1 MSDLPELKP
10 CPWCGKEQ
18 TIKDF
23 RQTVPSWMTRNDP
36 YDKHFYFDHDCTN
49 GEVFET
55 EAEAIAAWNLRAD
68 LAPVI
73 GREDL
78 IEMLGG
84 WIESEG
90 IENLT
95 VAYDV
100 VADDILDRIKG
111 VK

>member
-1 MSDLPELKP
+1 
-10 CPWCGKEQ
+10 
-18 TIKDF
+18 
-23 RQTVPSWMTRNDP
+23 
-36 YDKHFYFDHDCTN
+36 
-49 GEVFET
+49 
-55 EAEAIAAWNLRAD
+55 
-68 LAPVI
+68 VI

-111 VK
+111 VTK